1 MTVDETAQRPAGALC
16 RFLLKFSIFH
26 LQLCS
31 IAEYRLSLS
40 KRVEKCRTKVEW
52 FDKIW
57 LHFPGKSVIFDNGV
71 AISGVF

>member
-1 MTVDETAQRPAGALC
+1 MTVGETAQRPAGALC
-16 RFLLKFSIFH
+16 RFLLEFFIFH

-31 IAEYRLSLS
+31 IAEYRLFLS
-40 KRVEKCRTKVEW
+40 KRVKKCRTKMEW

-71 AISGVF
+71 AIRGVF